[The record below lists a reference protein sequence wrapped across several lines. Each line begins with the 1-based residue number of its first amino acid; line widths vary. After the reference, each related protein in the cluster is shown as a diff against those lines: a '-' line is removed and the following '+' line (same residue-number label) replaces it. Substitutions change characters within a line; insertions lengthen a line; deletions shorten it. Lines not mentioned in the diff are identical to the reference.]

1 MNQDIKRLIQLST
14 LRDVQMKL
22 KEEQLDGQIIPNVVF
37 EAIREV
43 EDSYDIPE
51 ESNHDCHG
59 EACRGCEKLGHSI

>member
-14 LRDVQMKL
+14 LRDVQIKL

-37 EAIREV
+37 EAIRAV

-51 ESNHDCHG
+51 DHDCKG
-59 EACRGCEKLGHSI
+59 EKCQGCAKLNNVI